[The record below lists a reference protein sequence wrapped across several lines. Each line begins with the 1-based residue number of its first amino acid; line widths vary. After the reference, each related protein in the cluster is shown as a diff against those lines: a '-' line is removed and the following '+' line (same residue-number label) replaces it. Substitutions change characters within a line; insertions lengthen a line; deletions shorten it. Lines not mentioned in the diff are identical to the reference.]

1 MFTGLHFA
9 WLGICAVIIGGLLTW
24 SLLQKWK
31 YKTALW
37 VAVGYSALSELVK
50 IFSRIRE
57 YSDLKWK
64 GGAGG
69 FIDVSALPLHLCSIL
84 IFIIFA
90 LAIIK
95 NEKVKSA
102 LLSFY
107 VPVALCG
114 GIIALLIPNDGVAFD
129 NVKVWQGFIY
139 HSGIVWFSLYLII
152 TKQVDL
158 KLKAYIRNVIIL
170 FALVII
176 MIWING
182 ALQIYSREGYND
194 INYFFLVHPPIDG
207 LPILNLK
214 NGYAAYLATIIAIG
228 AFAITAVH
236 IGPVIKETLGKRK
249 SVAQAVG
256 EPSDSEQPKTE
267 D

>member
-9 WLGICAVIIGGLLTW
+9 WLAICIVIIAGLLTW

-37 VAVGYSALSELVK
+37 VAVGYSVLSELVK
-50 IFSRIRE
+50 VFSRIKE
-57 YSDLKWK
+57 YDALKWK
-64 GGAGG
+64 GELGG

-84 IFIIFA
+84 IFIVFA
-90 LAIIK
+90 LALTK

-114 GIIALLIPNDGVAFD
+114 GILALLIPNDGVAFD

-139 HSGIVWFSLYLII
+139 HAGIVWFSLYLII

-170 FALVII
+170 LALVII
-176 MIWING
+176 MLWVNG
-182 ALQIYSREGYND
+182 ALQVYSRNGMYDVNF
-194 INYFFLVHPPIDG
+194 FFLVHPPIDG

-214 NGYAAYLATIIAIG
+214 HGYAAYLATIIAIG

-236 IGPVIKETLGKRK
+236 IGPIIKEAIQKRK
-249 SVAQAVG
+249 KLQEISN
-256 EPSDSEQPKTE
+256 E
-267 D
+267 

>member
-9 WLGICAVIIGGLLTW
+9 WLAICIVIIAGLLTW

-37 VAVGYSALSELVK
+37 VAVGYSVLSELVK
-50 IFSRIRE
+50 VFSRIKE
-57 YSDLKWK
+57 YDALKWK
-64 GGAGG
+64 GALGG

-84 IFIIFA
+84 IFIVFA
-90 LAIIK
+90 LALTK

-107 VPVALCG
+107 VPIALCG
-114 GIIALLIPNDGVAFD
+114 GILALLIPNDGVAFD

-170 FALVII
+170 LALVII
-176 MIWING
+176 MLWVNG
-182 ALQIYSREGYND
+182 ALQVYSRNGMYDVNF
-194 INYFFLVHPPIDG
+194 FFLVHPPIDG

-214 NGYAAYLATIIAIG
+214 HGYAAYLATIIAIG

-236 IGPVIKETLGKRK
+236 IGPIIKEAIQKRK
-249 SVAQAVG
+249 KLQEISN
-256 EPSDSEQPKTE
+256 E
-267 D
+267 

>member
-9 WLGICAVIIGGLLTW
+9 WIAICLVIIGGLLTW

-37 VAVGYSALSELVK
+37 VAVGYSVLSELVK
-50 IFSRIRE
+50 VFSRIQERP
-57 YSDLKWK
+57 DLKL
-64 GGAGG
+64 GGGV
-69 FIDVSALPLHLCSIL
+69 IDVSALPLHLCSIL
-84 IFIIFA
+84 IFIVFA
-90 LAIIK
+90 LALTK
-95 NEKVKSA
+95 NEKVKST

-114 GIIALLIPNDGVAFD
+114 GILAILIPDSGVAFTKI
-129 NVKVWQGFIY
+129 KVWQGFLY
-139 HSGIVWFSLYLII
+139 HAGIVWFSLYLII

-158 KLKAYIRNVIIL
+158 RLKAYIRNVIIL

-176 MIWING
+176 MLWVNG
-182 ALQIYSREGYND
+182 ALQVYSRTGMYD
-194 INYFFLVHPPIDG
+194 INFFFLVHPPMDG

-214 NGYAAYLATIIAIG
+214 HGYGAYLATIIAIG

-236 IGPVIKETLGKRK
+236 IGPIIKEAIEKRK
-249 SVAQAVG
+249 KK
-256 EPSDSEQPKTE
+256 EEKTE
-267 D
+267 TDQ